1 LGVRR
6 LGEFNRSL
14 LGKWCWRLLVDRE
27 GFWYKVLVARY
38 GEEVGR
44 LGAEVFHPRGGR

>member
-1 LGVRR
+1 
-6 LGEFNRSL
+6 
-14 LGKWCWRLLVDRE
+14 LLVYRE

-44 LGAEVFHPRGGR
+44 LGAGVIHLGGGR